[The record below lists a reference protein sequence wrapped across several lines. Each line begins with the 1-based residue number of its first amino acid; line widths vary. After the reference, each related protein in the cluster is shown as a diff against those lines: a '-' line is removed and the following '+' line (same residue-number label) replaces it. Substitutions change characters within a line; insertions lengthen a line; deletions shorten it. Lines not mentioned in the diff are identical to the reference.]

1 MDSSDISSE
10 SPIPSV
16 SERLSKLNPSKELLE
31 YYRKKI
37 IEYDNEHD
45 QFLDKLEKY
54 KSSYE
59 EQHKLQC
66 ELQQRDDEIKELQ
79 KALSDM
85 QIFLFQEREHVLRLY
100 AENDRLKIQELKDRK
115 KVLHLLSLTQ
125 LTDNEITYFLKDQP
139 LNIIPRRSDT
149 VRSPSHEHRKN
160 IGFTDR
166 GPGGHHKAISS
177 SNKQTSKSPSV
188 NMTNNERQ
196 NYQLQIE
203 SLQAQLEEQTKLSR
217 EQIDSLLEDR
227 KVQND
232 EQKAQQMQDAE
243 KILRLTDN
251 LQKTQTLLY
260 ESTKDY
266 LEVKYEIRMKERKW
280 VDERD
285 KILQEM
291 NSLREK
297 LFGKKEFNNKVSNSE
312 NADTQNRSSGGS
324 NIQLTNL
331 MVINQLRNSLEQT
344 QNMAEM
350 YREQVIGLEDELARI
365 KEENDNG
372 KDSFKIKVEKLTQRL
387 QLMNQRYEAL
397 EKRRG
402 LEVEGFKNDIKIMRQ
417 RLKDVEKQLFK
428 VTVNIGDQFDFE
440 ILKNVHSTA
449 HRAKKI
455 AGELHNLKSHV
466 YGLERELKN
475 L

>member
-1 MDSSDISSE
+1 MDCSDISSE

-37 IEYDNEHD
+37 IDYDNEHD
-45 QFLDKLEKY
+45 EFLDKLEKY

-59 EQHKLQC
+59 EQHKLEC
-66 ELQQRDDEIKELQ
+66 ELRQRDDEIKELQ

-85 QIFLFQEREHVLRLY
+85 QIFLFQEREHVLHLY
-100 AENDRLKIQELKDRK
+100 AENDCLKIQELNDRK
-115 KVLHLLSLTQ
+115 KIQHLLSLTQ

-139 LNIIPRRSDT
+139 LNIIPRRCD
-149 VRSPSHEHRKN
+149 VRSPNLEKPKN
-160 IGFTDR
+160 IRFTDR
-166 GPGGHHKAISS
+166 GPGGHHKAMSS

-188 NMTNNERQ
+188 NITNNERQ

-217 EQIDSLLEDR
+217 EQINSLLEDR

-232 EQKAQQMQDAE
+232 EQKAQQVQDAE

-266 LEVKYEIRMKERKW
+266 LEVKYEIRLKERKW

-297 LFGKKEFNNKVSNSE
+297 LCGKKKCNKVSNSE

-324 NIQLTNL
+324 NIRLTNL

-397 EKRRG
+397 EKRRE